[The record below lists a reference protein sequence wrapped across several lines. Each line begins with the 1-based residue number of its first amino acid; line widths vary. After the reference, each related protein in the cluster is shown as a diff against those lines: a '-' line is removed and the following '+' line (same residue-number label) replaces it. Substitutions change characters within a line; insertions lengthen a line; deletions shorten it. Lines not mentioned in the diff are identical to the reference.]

1 METLGLG
8 VGSQEGFDC
17 LLISSFIHHSFLPSF
32 IFNTLSPSDVL
43 DTVDIMMNEVRSLL
57 PNRLCLVVETDK
69 QNGPFSPGGFYKILM
84 QSGQIQILAVGW
96 AWTSV
101 HLDS

>member
-32 IFNTLSPSDVL
+32 IFNTLGPSDVL
-43 DTVDIMMNEVRSLL
+43 DSVDIMMNEIRSLL
-57 PNRLCLVVETDK
+57 PNRLRLVVETDK
-69 QNGPFSPGGFYKILM
+69 QNGPFPLGAFTKF
-84 QSGQIQILAVGW
+84 
-96 AWTSV
+96 
-101 HLDS
+101 